1 MRPEWNK
8 KYTTIAIYA
17 CLVIVFGVVCV
28 AAAINIEAIWAGIG
42 KLMRILNPIFYGFV
56 IAFLVNPL
64 YRIFERKVFIFIH
77 RKKDQ
82 DVLRRVVSL
91 IAAYL
96 VIISAI
102 TGFVVIV
109 VPQIVQSA
117 SDLESRMSGYVKS
130 VQGIVNTTI
139 AEANNKDGLFGWL
152 FDYVDASKLG
162 EGINGLIS
170 QASSFMLNSVPL
182 LTAFIGGLL
191 TTVKDALLGLVIS
204 VYFLYSRDKLCAQIK
219 KVVYA
224 TFKKENADG
233 IVDVTRITGH
243 KFERFIDGKI
253 IDSIII
259 GILTF
264 IVLVIFAIP
273 YPALIAVIVGVTNV
287 IPFFGPFIGAIPSAF
302 IIFIS
307 EPTKALWFI
316 IIILVIQQLDGNVIG
331 PAILGDSTGL
341 SALWIIISLLVMSG
355 LFGLAGWV
363 IGVPLFAVLYTLF
376 SEFTNKRLEKRE
388 LPVHTADYY
397 RSPDEEPKDT
407 RLEHKPGRMTM
418 FIKKKMDEFKLKKK

>member
-28 AAAINIEAIWAGIG
+28 AAAINIETIWGGIG

-64 YRIFERKVFIFIH
+64 YRIFERKAFAFVH
-77 RKKDQ
+77 RKKEQ
-82 DVLRRVVSL
+82 DVLRRVISL

-102 TGFVVIV
+102 TGFVIIV
-109 VPQIVQSA
+109 VPQLVQSA

-139 AEANNKDGLFGWL
+139 AEANNKDGMFGWL

-170 QASSFMLNSVPL
+170 QASSFMLNSVPV
-182 LTAFIGGLL
+182 LTAFIGGFL

-224 TFKKENADG
+224 VFKKENADG
-233 IVDVTRITGH
+233 IVDVTRFTGH
-243 KFERFIDGKI
+243 KFERFIVGKI

-264 IVLVIFAIP
+264 IVLVIFNIP

-376 SEFTNKRLEKRE
+376 SEFINKRLEKRE

-397 RSPDEEPKDT
+397 RSPDEETGDV
-407 RLEHKPGRMTM
+407 RLEHKPGKMTM
-418 FIKKKMDEFKLKKK
+418 FIKKKMDEFKSKKK